1 MRYFT
6 SWKTKGCFRTDP
18 TSGSAFPD
26 RSSSSL
32 SAGVAG
38 TNAILAESVSWGRNL
53 ALPLLCYQLQVTA
66 EAFLCLLAIGPPMPA
81 TQAGPVDRELTFRD
95 VFTALLRSPRL
106 CCRG

>member
-1 MRYFT
+1 M
-6 SWKTKGCFRTDP
+6 
-18 TSGSAFPD
+18 
-26 RSSSSL
+26 
-32 SAGVAG
+32 AG

-95 VFTALLRSPRL
+95 VFTAAASFLSSVSALIRVRWPHQPL
-106 CCRG
+106 ALPVAAA